1 MSISVSEISSEA
13 KSLKASPKTKSKMV
27 KNKFNSD
34 LTQNVKDVCF
44 WQNFTYPYIEDAWP

>member
-44 WQNFTYPYIEDAWP
+44 WQNFTYFYIEDV

>member
-1 MSISVSEISSEA
+1 MSISVSEISFEA

-34 LTQNVKDVCF
+34 LSQNVKDVCF
-44 WQNFTYPYIEDAWP
+44 WQNFTYFYIEDG